1 MWVRV
6 WLCANETRTVG
17 RPGSWAPDNP
27 FTFLLPCTGAE
38 EIVPISTRGK
48 RGVKGGRKIMKKK
61 PAKTK
66 KKSGNLM
73 KRAQKKFERDRRK
86 IFFLRV
92 KPYAV
97 SESKK
102 SRTFKVRGLII
113 GL

>member
-27 FTFLLPCTGAE
+27 ITFLLPCTGAE

-48 RGVKGGRKIMKKK
+48 REVKGGRKIMKKK
-61 PAKTK
+61 NKTGKK

-73 KRAQKKFERDRRK
+73 KRAQKKFERD
-86 IFFLRV
+86 
-92 KPYAV
+92 A
-97 SESKK
+97 K
-102 SRTFKVRGLII
+102 S
-113 GL
+113 